1 MIEAELLGKG
11 IHKETIAEA
20 MEEVGDSISSD
31 HDLIEKIIFKKC
43 PEPEKMDFSMTQKLM
58 RYLTGKGFDIYDIRT
73 VLERLT

>member
-1 MIEAELLGKG
+1 
-11 IHKETIAEA
+11 